1 MVSFYQTLQTREAKH
16 LTFRVV
22 RFYQPITVEQEVVAR
37 GENGFFLLVEH
48 ARHQAKR
55 HPSCP
60 QLVDPA
66 VVSLAGGV
74 VAGVGIDETATLWV
88 EDAVEAGNERVGW
101 YVCTHELV
109 GLLQYLPRSNAPSSG
124 DCTQHA
130 LSVGHHQGCRH
141 PLSRDVA
148 YDQAHLAVLEAEEVV
163 EISSYLSRG
172 LVVVG
177 YLPALELWQGLREQ
191 GVLDPP
197 RHPELLLGRVVVG
210 LKLLVG
216 HLELLIGHLEL
227 LVRCLKIFACTL
239 DLGPATHEYP
249 GDPKE
254 HEAHGDAVGEHEG
267 GQLALCSLLKPGQR
281 SEVQAPLVSGNF
293 DVAHFG
299 EEGLVPSLPG
309 AFYAVAIIEQRA
321 QRRARAVVDLEIY
334 GRVERSLE
342 DPIEKHVAYDG
353 TNDES
358 LKRAPTLG
366 DGPQRLVLLVDRKV
380 HDEATFQG
388 KISAMARGRLSK
400 HVNHLRSLRLSGVPR
415 LVHGLPVHRI
425 GVEVV
430 VEPFLI
436 RGVEGTDVGYGE
448 VLLSFATRDQ
458 VGVKGR

>member
-88 EDAVEAGNERVGW
+88 EDAVEAGDERVGW

-109 GLLQYLPRSNAPSSG
+109 GLLQYLPRSDAPSSG
-124 DCTQHA
+124 YCAQHA
-130 LSVGHHQGCRH
+130 LGVGHHQSRRH

-163 EISSYLSRG
+163 EVSSYLSSR

-177 YLPALELWQGLREQ
+177 YLPALELWQVLREQ
-191 GVLDPP
+191 GMLDAP

-210 LKLLVG
+210 LQLLVG
-216 HLELLIGHLEL
+216 YLEL
-227 LVRCLKIFACTL
+227 LVRCLKIFACAL

-254 HEAHGDAVGEHEG
+254 HEAHGDAIGEHEG
-267 GQLALCSLLKPGQR
+267 GQLALCSLLKPRQR
-281 SEVQAPLVSGNF
+281 SKVQTPLVSGHFN
-293 DVAHFG
+293 VAFFG
-299 EEGLVPSLPG
+299 EEGLFPSLPS
-309 AFYAVAIIEQRA
+309 AFCAVAVVEQRT
-321 QRRARAVVDLEIY
+321 RLRARAVVDLEIY

-342 DPIEKHVAYDG
+342 DPIE
-353 TNDES
+353 
-358 LKRAPTLG
+358 
-366 DGPQRLVLLVDRKV
+366 
-380 HDEATFQG
+380 
-388 KISAMARGRLSK
+388 
-400 HVNHLRSLRLSGVPR
+400 
-415 LVHGLPVHRI
+415 
-425 GVEVV
+425 
-430 VEPFLI
+430 
-436 RGVEGTDVGYGE
+436 
-448 VLLSFATRDQ
+448 
-458 VGVKGR
+458 